1 METFAF
7 YYPWYGTRPERHWKT
22 DPNNNSPNARLTNS
36 PRYPSLGLYHSGH
49 RSTLDRHFRWAR
61 VAGLTGFVVS
71 WWGRGSF
78 EDRQVLKI
86 LKTAAKFGLQI
97 CLYYERIPDSSP
109 HTTRESMI
117 LADFKYLSRQYANHP
132 AYYKRDGKSVLFLY
146 DRAIKSLKPLSRWD
160 KIVSQSSFLLI
171 ADGTTHTRST
181 IFHGTHTYNPV
192 SVLTNIPN
200 PNTSKSRSEIVTRLH
215 RHYRHSS
222 KTQRHHGQPV
232 ILSVAKGYD
241 DRLERPETGFYLS
254 SDNNRMYH
262 TMWLNALAFQPDIVL
277 ITSWNE
283 WHEGTEIEPSR
294 EEGEMWLT
302 LTRLY
307 TTMEPH

>member
-1 METFAF
+1 M
-7 YYPWYGTRPERHWKT
+7 
-22 DPNNNSPNARLTNS
+22 
-36 PRYPSLGLYHSGH
+36 
-49 RSTLDRHFRWAR
+49 
-61 VAGLTGFVVS
+61 
-71 WWGRGSF
+71 
-78 EDRQVLKI
+78 
-86 LKTAAKFGLQI
+86 
-97 CLYYERIPDSSP
+97 
-109 HTTRESMI
+109 
-117 LADFKYLSRQYANHP
+117 
-132 AYYKRDGKSVLFLY
+132 
-146 DRAIKSLKPLSRWD
+146 
-160 KIVSQSSFLLI
+160 
-171 ADGTTHTRST
+171 
-181 IFHGTHTYNPV
+181 
-192 SVLTNIPN
+192 
-200 PNTSKSRSEIVTRLH
+200 TRLH
-215 RHYRHSS
+215 RHYRHSA

-254 SDNNRMYH
+254 SNNNRMYH